1 MQYRI
6 IFVHLFYLIDK
17 LSGADKYGGADTEYA
32 GSTGYCQDA
41 AQTVFVIKTEAD
53 QQHHCCERSYIGC
66 PCSLDVCIS
75 HSTFDVVAGEKDAEC
90 KNDSP
95 HIGIEIELC
104 EKITSH
110 TCQPTW
116 FFQIGGKIIP

>member
-1 MQYRI
+1 MQCRI
-6 IFVHLFYLIDK
+6 IFVHRFYLIDK
-17 LSGADKYGGADTEYA
+17 LSGADKYCGADTEYA

-41 AQTVFVIKTEAD
+41 AQAVFVIKTEAD
-53 QQHHCCERSYIGC
+53 QQRHHCERSDIGC
-66 PCSLDVCIS
+66 PCSLDACIS
-75 HSTFDVVAGEKDAEC
+75 HRIFDVVASEKDAEG
-90 KNDSP
+90 KNGSP
-95 HIGIEIELC
+95 HIVIEIELC